1 MNAPPFDLPI
11 LFEDDRLL
19 VLDKPSGLLSVPGR
33 GEHLT
38 DSLAHRVQARF
49 PDARVV
55 HRLDRD
61 TSGVLVMALDLAA
74 QQALSRQFEMR
85 TVAKCYMAIVAGQVA
100 TDAGRIDLP
109 LAKDMTQRLPPR
121 HGVDHE
127 HGRPAVTEYRV
138 LARDAL
144 SSRLELRPETGR
156 SHQLRVHLAAI
167 GHPILGDPIYGP
179 MVPEIAGVRLMLH
192 ALSLVIDHP
201 TTGERMTWT
210 APCPF

>member
-1 MNAPPFDLPI
+1 MNRAPVPLPV
-11 LFEDDRLL
+11 LYEDDRVL

-38 DSLAHRVQARF
+38 DSLAHRVQACF

-61 TSGVLVMALDLAA
+61 TSGVMVMALDLAA
-74 QQALSRQFEMR
+74 QQSLSRQFEMR
-85 TVAKCYMAIVAGQVA
+85 TVAKCYVAIVAGQIA
-100 TDAGRIDLP
+100 TDSGRIDLP
-109 LAKDMTQRLPPR
+109 LAKDMTQQLPPR
-121 HGVDHE
+121 HCVDHK

-138 LARDAL
+138 LARHAD
-144 SSRLELRPETGR
+144 STRLELRPETGR

-179 MVPEIAGVRLMLH
+179 LSPETAWMRLMLH
-192 ALSLVIDHP
+192 ALSLALDHP
-201 TTGERMTWT
+201 ATGQRMTWT
-210 APCPF
+210 APCLF